1 MKAALVLSLTLL
13 VAVAQ
18 VSVAPLFPVRAATFD
33 FALASLAL
41 LMVFAGPRAAM
52 AALPLTAIFLGF
64 VTGRSPALL
73 LAGYLP
79 LIPMAAF
86 VADLNVPIG
95 RYAQL
100 IGTGAMTGLFVR
112 VLLGL
117 AAVAHGAAFPLG
129 VVVFQLLLPG
139 LFLDIGLLTILYFPF
154 RFVGWEPQR
163 MSLRRGGF
171 VA

>member
-13 VAVAQ
+13 AAIAQ
-18 VSVAPLFPVRAATFD
+18 VSIAPLFPVRAANFD
-33 FALASLAL
+33 FAMASLAL
-41 LMVFAGPRAAM
+41 LMVFAGPRTAM
-52 AALPLTAIFLGF
+52 AALPLVAISLGF
-64 VTGRSPALL
+64 VTDRSPALL

-79 LIPMAAF
+79 LIPAAAF
-86 VADLNVPIG
+86 VADLNAPIG

-100 IGTGAMTGLFVR
+100 AAVGAATGMFVR
-112 VLLGL
+112 LVLGL
-117 AAVAHGAAFPLG
+117 AAVAHGAAFPVG
-129 VVVFQLLLPG
+129 DVFLQLLLPG
-139 LFLDIGLLTILYFPF
+139 LFLDIALLTILYFPF